1 MHSRIAHNAL
11 FADLFLAGFK
21 LGLDEADDL
30 SVLPQQL
37 PHGGQNDPERDERHV
52 DDRQIQRLAE
62 IVRRDIADV
71 RPLHHDH
78 ARIFP
83 NFPRKLPVSHVDG
96 KYLLCPLLEQAVG
109 KAAGG
114 RAGVAANE
122 SRHIHAE
129 IAQRLFELQAAAA
142 DIRAG
147 AAAHLNGRFRVKFL
161 PGFIRLLS
169 RHEYRA
175 AHNDRLRLGAGLR
188 KSALGQQHIQPF
200 FILHATF
207 PP

>member
-1 MHSRIAHNAL
+1 MHSGVAYHAL
-11 FADLFLAGFK
+11 FADLFLTGFK

-30 SVLPQQL
+30 PVLPQQL
-37 PHGGQNDPERDERHV
+37 PHGGQHDLERDKRHV
-52 DDRQIQRLAE
+52 DDRQVQRLAE
-62 IVRRDIADV
+62 IVGCDIADI

-78 ARIFP
+78 ARIFAY
-83 NFPRKLPVSHVDG
+83 FPRELPIAHVDG
-96 KYLLCPLLEQAVG
+96 EYFLCPLLEQTVG

-122 SRHIHAE
+122 PRHVNAE

-161 PGFIRLLS
+161 PGFICLLP

-200 FILHATF
+200 FILHAPF